1 MSLAVRVLG
10 WSLLLAAFAIM
21 GRELYLLADT
31 GKMKLLSW
39 GEFWYSL
46 HPASLNLYQAVVER
60 YVSQAFWD
68 NVLAPMLLWD
78 AFLVFAVPGAVL
90 VALPRVIRIILPPDA
105 EFRRD

>member
-1 MSLAVRVLG
+1 MSVAVRVLG
-10 WSLLLAAFAIM
+10 WSLLLMAVAIL
-21 GRELYLLADT
+21 GRELYLLAAT

-60 YVSQAFWD
+60 YVSQQFWD
-68 NVLAPMLLWD
+68 GVLAPLLLLD

-90 VALPRVIRIILPPDA
+90 VALPRVIRIVLPRDA
-105 EFRRD
+105 DFRHD

>member
-1 MSLAVRVLG
+1 MSIAVRTLG
-10 WSLLLAAFAIM
+10 WLLLLAAVGIM
-21 GRELYLLADT
+21 GRELYLLAAS

-60 YVSQAFWD
+60 YISQAFWD
-68 NVLAPMLLWD
+68 GVLAPLLHLD

-90 VALPRVIRIILPPDA
+90 VALPRVIRMVLPRDA
-105 EFRRD
+105 DFRHD

>member
-1 MSLAVRVLG
+1 MSVAVRFLG
-10 WSLLLAAFAIM
+10 WLLLLAAVGIM
-21 GRELYLLADT
+21 GRELYLLAHT

-60 YVSQAFWD
+60 YISQQFWD
-68 NVLAPMLLWD
+68 NVLAPLLLFD

-90 VALPRVIRIILPPDA
+90 VALPRVIRIVLPRDA
-105 EFRRD
+105 DFRHD